1 MTNRFGIIA
10 EYYSPLVK
18 AVGPQTKHI
27 ICFVI
32 HVAPVAK
39 HVTLPELFNSAV
51 FTQHTFL
58 AFPLFLC
65 MCQFNLKEKS

>member
-1 MTNRFGIIA
+1 MANRFGVIA
-10 EYYSPLVK
+10 EYYSHLVK
-18 AVGPQTKHI
+18 AVGPQAKQI

-65 MCQFNLKEKS
+65 QFNNK